1 MDQVWLI
8 LECRK
13 VNRKT
18 VLSTLRLGQF
28 LHNYTKL
35 GLPIMSQS
43 MYAMAE
49 SVIKYMHGK
58 LNS

>member
-35 GLPIMSQS
+35 GLHIRSQS
-43 MYAMAE
+43 MFTMVE
-49 SVIKYMHGK
+49 GVIKYMHGK

>member
-1 MDQVWLI
+1 MVDS
-8 LECRK
+8 ECRK

-43 MYAMAE
+43 MYTMAE